1 MTQEVKNKV
10 QYIDISTL
18 EELERNPRKISA
30 SDFEALKRSITK
42 DPCFFECRPLIVNKV
57 NSKNIVIAGNQR
69 LKASKELG
77 LKEVP
82 CVVFHNLSKE
92 QQRRITI
99 KDNHNN
105 GFWDFDILSADFKD
119 FDFEDIGMIVNFNY
133 DIDIKQNEP
142 ITNIQQELPNKTNAD
157 VMATRE
163 ICCEKAEED
172 NINACNV
179 NYQNE
184 ISKKHKCPKC
194 GYEFEE

>member
-10 QYIDISTL
+10 QYIDIGAL

-30 SDFEALKRSITK
+30 SDFEALKRLITK
-42 DPCFFECRPLIVNKV
+42 DPHFFECRPLIVNKV

-119 FDFEDIGMIVNFNY
+119 FDFEDIGMIVNFGTM
-133 DIDIKQNEP
+133 DIISPTDDVHQKN
-142 ITNIQQELPNKTNAD
+142 NVVAD
-157 VMATRE
+157 VVKQEQVGYPVDNTPAL
-163 ICCEKAEED
+163 EESEGG
-172 NINACNV
+172 V
-179 NYQNE
+179 
-184 ISKKHKCPKC
+184 
-194 GYEFEE
+194 